1 MYAALMILHLL
12 FSFKSLLAFYCRT
25 FEFVLVMNI
34 YIVLVEL
41 FSGGEGRISNFAS
54 LNEPFYPTFVP
65 KVRATQFKGPTAR

>member
-34 YIVLVEL
+34 NIVLVQL
-41 FSGGEGRISNFAS
+41 LSRGKSRISNLAG
-54 LNEPFYPTFVP
+54 LNEPFYPTFVS
-65 KVRATQFKGPTAR
+65 KVRATQF